1 MKRYK
6 TLKKKRICLSAKI
19 DDKLLYEIFSIKDRS
34 ELNTIDGTFILKGG
48 LPEFERLVNRKVPCK
63 TIIKI
68 DGDEYLRLFDGVRE
82 GDYRAIKGKT
92 VLFREQL
99 QEIKRLMEDDNDAL
113 ALVRINFLT
122 LDEDIGEMDI
132 GGQIHHAKVIRH
144 GAESS

>member
-1 MKRYK
+1 MKIYK
-6 TLKKKRICLSAKI
+6 KLKKNRICLSAKI
-19 DDKLLYEIFSIKDRS
+19 DDRLLYGIFAIEDKS
-34 ELNTIDGTFILKGG
+34 ELNTTNGTFILKGG
-48 LPEFERLVNRKVPCK
+48 LSEFEQLVDKKIPCK

-99 QEIKRLMEDDNDAL
+99 QEIKQLMEDDNDAL
-113 ALVRINFLT
+113 ALVKINFLT
-122 LDEDIGEMDI
+122 LNENIGEMDI

-144 GAESS
+144 SDGG